1 MDIQEI
7 IIGCVRQHLLC
18 QHSSRQPRGG
28 RAEKAP
34 AELSVVRRHREACV
48 QSKPSHSQGHKFK
61 LPTAV
66 SLTKTDSPQADH
78 DL

>member
-18 QHSSRQPRGG
+18 QHSSCQPRGG

-34 AELSVVRRHREACV
+34 AELSVVQRHRAARV
-48 QSKPSHSQGHKFK
+48 QSKPSRSQGHKFK
-61 LPTAV
+61 LPSAP
-66 SLTKTDSPQADH
+66 LQC
-78 DL
+78 L